1 MALNVSDH
9 KPVPL
14 GRSCGGPAEIADN
27 FLPID
32 ADRQRPPDLIEFE
45 VNEVPLVVTD
55 NKVEFDSDAHVN
67 CLVRSA

>member
-1 MALNVSDH
+1 
-9 KPVPL
+9 
-14 GRSCGGPAEIADN
+14 
-27 FLPID
+27 
-32 ADRQRPPDLIEFE
+32 LIEFE